1 MHCTPETFLTDRGD
15 GVKRNG
21 VVGKLR
27 FRFGPALMNQRAL
40 SARAMCFH
48 GSFASQMGCSTAVV
62 VTLGHSVSI
71 PSSLSVSPTGFSY
84 GYSPLNPLISSR
96 VLSSTA
102 IDSVG
107 RRDRRAER
115 IVLFSTKPGL
125 RVQFLPLPKAG
136 RDDVDDN
143 RPQVAADIYRGGGD
157 GHGHQTSADNT
168 TPHRP
173 DNGAKRRRDRRGRPR
188 LALRT

>member
-1 MHCTPETFLTDRGD
+1 MAGHTILGENRRRGGGSGKEVQSEWSKEAQQVHHKKVGCTVEVHCTPETFLTDRGD

-115 IVLFSTKPGL
+115 IVLFNTKPGL
-125 RVQFLPLPKAG
+125 RVQFLLLPKAG
-136 RDDVDDN
+136 LDDN
-143 RPQVAADIYRGGGD
+143 RPQVAADI
-157 GHGHQTSADNT
+157 
-168 TPHRP
+168 
-173 DNGAKRRRDRRGRPR
+173 
-188 LALRT
+188 